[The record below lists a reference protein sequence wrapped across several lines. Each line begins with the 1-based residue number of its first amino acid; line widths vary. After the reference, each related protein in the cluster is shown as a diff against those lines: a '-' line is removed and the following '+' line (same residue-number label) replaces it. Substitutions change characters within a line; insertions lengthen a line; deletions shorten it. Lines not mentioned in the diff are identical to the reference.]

1 MNKNEKKFEVEL
13 NKNAVYRYDS
23 ASKVGG
29 LLAIQYVNR
38 KAWTQDL
45 KT

>member
-1 MNKNEKKFEVEL
+1 MIQEGEKIEVEL
-13 NKNAVYRYDS
+13 NKNAVYKYDS

-29 LLAIQYVNR
+29 LLAIQYVKR

-45 KT
+45 TT